1 VRDRPVQL
9 VVIGVAGSGKT
20 TVARELARRLGA
32 PFSDADDF
40 HPAANVAKMAA
51 GIPLTD
57 EDRWPWLDAIAAW
70 IRARAAAGETAVVT
84 CSALKRAYRE
94 VLRAASPDTCFVH
107 LTGPRELLAARIGGR
122 RGHFMSA
129 SMLDSQLAILEPL
142 APDEPGLAVD
152 VTPPPG
158 AIASQVLGRL
168 RGSRGS

>member
-1 VRDRPVQL
+1 MPVHL
-9 VVIGVAGSGKT
+9 IVIGVAGSGKT
-20 TVARELARRLGA
+20 TIALELAQRLGC
-32 PFSDADDF
+32 PFADADDF
-40 HPAANVAKMAA
+40 HPTTNVAKMSA

-94 VLRAASPDTCFVH
+94 ILRAASPETRFVH

-122 RGHFMSA
+122 RGHFMGA

-142 APDEPGLAVD
+142 AADEPGITVD
-152 VTPPPG
+152 VSPAPPE
-158 AIASQVLGRL
+158 IVSTIVEKIGR
-168 RGSRGS
+168 